1 MCEEETED
9 IFEGLGVEVE
19 LSENDDFLKVKETL
33 TRIGISSRK
42 ENKLYQSCHIL
53 HKRGRYVILHFKEL
67 FILDG
72 LESDISDEDI
82 GRRNT
87 ITNLL
92 NDWGLVKIVDP
103 EESKEPLVE
112 IRQIKILPHKEKN
125 DWELIPKYH
134 IGRKR

>member
-1 MCEEETED
+1 M
-9 IFEGLGVEVE
+9 I
-19 LSENDDFLKVKETL
+19 FLKSKRPLLASEYPP
-33 TRIGISSRK
+33 